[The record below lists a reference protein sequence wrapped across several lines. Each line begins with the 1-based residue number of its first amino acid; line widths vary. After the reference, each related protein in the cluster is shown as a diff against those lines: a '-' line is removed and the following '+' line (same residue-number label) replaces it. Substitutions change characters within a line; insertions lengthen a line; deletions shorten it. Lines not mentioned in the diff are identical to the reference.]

1 MMMTRPLLR
10 QPSVLAGI
18 GLWLI
23 GAVALAYLFLQIL
36 SAWRGGLFA
45 EAVQTIPAQT
55 IALAALVYLTGH
67 LFRSMR
73 LALLIGGW
81 NVGLRLIASFHFVTA
96 GVSLAMPLKLG
107 EFFRIA
113 VLSRVAGS
121 ITRAIEIVWWE
132 RLLDVVALIVIMMI
146 ALRDVTGSQW
156 QDFSGIVAVSVAF
169 VAVSVLAFFVLP
181 DNLRRTSVLIIRR
194 YRSPH
199 TVPVLQ
205 ALERARSAIIEAPR
219 MVRTKM
225 GSLAALTILIWAC
238 EIGTFAIILRAMGQ
252 VITSAPDAL
261 LKLLSFLARG
271 QTLADALQNHRFLDA
286 GFLPYLAAT
295 QVPLTFV
302 ALPAAILFTLY
313 WRRR

>member
-1 MMMTRPLLR
+1 MMMMARPLLR
-10 QPSVLAGI
+10 LPSLANI

-23 GAVALAYLFLQIL
+23 GVAALAYLSAQIL
-36 SAWRGGLFA
+36 SAWRAGVFVDAALA
-45 EAVQTIPAQT
+45 TPRQT
-55 IALAALVYLTGH
+55 IALAALVYMTGH

-113 VLSRVAGS
+113 ALFRLAGS

-132 RLLDVVALIVIMMI
+132 RLLDVVALIIIMMI
-146 ALRDVTGSQW
+146 ALRDVTGSRW
-156 QDFSGIVAVSVAF
+156 QDFSGIIAVSVAF

-194 YRSPH
+194 YRGAH
-199 TVPVLQ
+199 TVPVLK
-205 ALERARSAIIEAPR
+205 ALERARCAIIEAPR

-225 GSLAALTILIWAC
+225 GSLAALTVLIWAC

-252 VITSAPDAL
+252 VMTDAPDAL

-271 QTLADALQNHRFLDA
+271 QTLADALRNHQLLDP
-286 GFLPYLAAT
+286 GYLPYLAAT
-295 QVPLTFV
+295 QVALTFA
-302 ALPAAILFTLY
+302 ALPAALLFTLF

>member
-10 QPSVLAGI
+10 QPLAMVDI
-18 GLWLI
+18 GLGLI
-23 GAVALAYLFLQIL
+23 GATALAYLSLQIA
-36 SAWRGGLFA
+36 SAWSGRLFA
-45 EAVQTIPAQT
+45 AAPQAVPAST
-55 IALAALVYLTGH
+55 IALAALVYMTGH

-113 VLSRVAGS
+113 ALARVAGS

-156 QDFSGIVAVSVAF
+156 RDFSGIIAVSIAF
-169 VAVSVLAFFVLP
+169 VAVSVLVFFVLP

-194 YRSPH
+194 YRGAH
-199 TVPVLQ
+199 TIPVLK
-205 ALERARSAIIEAPR
+205 ALERSRCAIIEAPR

-225 GSLAALTILIWAC
+225 GSLAALTVLIWAC
-238 EIGTFAIILRAMGQ
+238 EIGTFAIILGATGQ

-271 QTLADALQNHRFLDA
+271 QTLADVLQNHRLLDPD
-286 GFLPYLAAT
+286 FLPYLAAT

-302 ALPAAILFTLY
+302 AVAAAVLFTLY

>member
-10 QPSVLAGI
+10 QPSALASI

-23 GAVALAYLFLQIL
+23 GAVALAYLSLQIL
-36 SAWRGGLFA
+36 SAWRGGLFV
-45 EAVQTIPAQT
+45 EAARAIPGQT
-55 IALAALVYLTGH
+55 IALAALVYMTGH

-113 VLSRVAGS
+113 ALSRVAGS

-132 RLLDVVALIVIMMI
+132 RLLDVVALIIIMMI

-156 QDFSGIVAVSVAF
+156 QDFSGIVAVSIAF

-194 YRSPH
+194 YRSCPESTGTRAMRH
-199 TVPVLQ
+199 YRSPAHGADQDGVAGCFDRADLDLRNRHFRDYP
-205 ALERARSAIIEAPR
+205 ARDGPGHGKRARCAVEASVFPGARADPCGRSAESP
-219 MVRTKM
+219 
-225 GSLAALTILIWAC
+225 S
-238 EIGTFAIILRAMGQ
+238 
-252 VITSAPDAL
+252 S
-261 LKLLSFLARG
+261 
-271 QTLADALQNHRFLDA
+271 
-286 GFLPYLAAT
+286 
-295 QVPLTFV
+295 
-302 ALPAAILFTLY
+302 
-313 WRRR
+313 

>member
-1 MMMTRPLLR
+1 MMMARPLLR
-10 QPSVLAGI
+10 QPPALADI
-18 GLWLI
+18 VLWLI
-23 GAVALAYLFLQIL
+23 GGAALTYLLLQVF
-36 SAWRGGLFA
+36 SAWRGGMFA
-45 EAVQTIPAQT
+45 EAAQTIPAQT
-55 IALAALVYLTGH
+55 IALAALVYMTGH
-67 LFRSMR
+67 VFRSMR

-81 NVGLRLIASFHFVTA
+81 SVGLRLIVSFHFVTA
-96 GVSLAMPLKLG
+96 GVSLALPLKLG
-107 EFFRIA
+107 EIFRIA

-121 ITRAIEIVWWE
+121 VTRAIEIVWWE
-132 RLLDVVALIVIMMI
+132 RLLDVVALIIIMMI

-156 QDFSGIVAVSVAF
+156 QDFGGIVALSVAF

-194 YRSPH
+194 YRSAH
-199 TVPVLQ
+199 TIPVLQ

-225 GSLAALTILIWAC
+225 GSLAALTILIWTC

-271 QTLADALQNHRFLDA
+271 QTLADALQSHRLFDA

-295 QVPLTFV
+295 QMPLTF
-302 ALPAAILFTLY
+302 AAIPAAILFTLY